1 MNHKKI
7 EIVYLHDNHMKK
19 KERRKIIENKL
30 VNKKKKRRKKEY
42 VLGYYREKVKLTRD
56 KEINEKKDTG
66 KEVNEEF
73 SGNA

>member
-1 MNHKKI
+1 
-7 EIVYLHDNHMKK
+7 MKK

-56 KEINEKKDTG
+56 KEINEKKILVR
-66 KEVNEEF
+66 K
-73 SGNA
+73 

>member
-1 MNHKKI
+1 
-7 EIVYLHDNHMKK
+7 MKK

-56 KEINEKKDTG
+56 KVMNGIETG
-66 KEVNEEF
+66 KEVNEE
-73 SGNA
+73 SSEQE